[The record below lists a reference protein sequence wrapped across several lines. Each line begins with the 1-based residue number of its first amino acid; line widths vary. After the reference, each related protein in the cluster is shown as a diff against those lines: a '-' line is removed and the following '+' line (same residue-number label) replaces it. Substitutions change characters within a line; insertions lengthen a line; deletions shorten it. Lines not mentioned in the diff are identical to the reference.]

1 MAVFAVDNGPLA
13 DLNLSFETLPD
24 TGIAQRV
31 IAIPADDTPVALT
44 AAQARWTCTSTVSIS
59 SKLPGAGE
67 SYLILEAQVADI
79 LYWLD
84 GKDPS
89 VTPGHLLPNGYQ
101 IRLAGASIL
110 SNTKVIQ
117 ATAGAIGVMSAFKKP
132 AT

>member
-13 DLNLSFETLPD
+13 DLSISFETLPD

-44 AAQARWTCTSTVSIS
+44 AAQARWTCASTVSIL
-59 SKLPGAGE
+59 SKLPGSGE
-67 SYLILEAQVADI
+67 SYAILEAQVADI

-84 GKDPS
+84 GKDPAT
-89 VTPGHLLPNGYQ
+89 TPGHVLPAGYQ
-101 IRLAGASIL
+101 VRLAGASIL
-110 SNTKVIQ
+110 SNAKVIQ
-117 ATAGAIGVMSAFKKP
+117 ATSGAIGVLSVFKKP